1 MKFIC
6 HVPGPSNLKSGDWLK
21 MYIWGSHPQIFD
33 SVTVAQEYA
42 FQKYPSDA
50 DASGPD
56 MNT

>member
-1 MKFIC
+1 M
-6 HVPGPSNLKSGDWLK
+6 PGPSNLKSGDWLK